1 MSAVNEIIDQ
11 ASFDN
16 SLLKI
21 LDDMINGES
30 SETKSMKNLIAMV
43 SQTDSTALILGETG
57 TGKDI
62 VAQAIHKCS
71 KKKGSFVTVNCAAIP
86 SELLESEL
94 FGHEKG
100 SFTGADKLRKGRFE
114 QSSGGSLFLD
124 EIGDMPLPLQAK
136 LLRAIESKSIQ
147 RVGGAEDIKINLRL
161 ICATHRDLEKKVE
174 SGEFRADLFFR
185 INVLPINVPSLAER
199 RTDIP
204 SLLKKLIQ
212 TLNVEKSVQPKFTA
226 DAITSLTKHNWPGNV
241 RELKNVI
248 ERACIIFPGQE
259 VTSTNIF
266 ENLLRLKVPT
276 LAEEQNALWEMTSD
290 LDEINNIEFDEINQN
305 PEDFLPHPKNY
316 KNWFTFYDEI
326 DLRRHLQDVEIVL
339 IEQALEKGE
348 FMSYASFNVLKALTI
363 EHPQL
368 VFDGDFFSKKWTSKE
383 MDTEMKND
391 LDELQSFLNDI
402 VWFNENSSAPTGR
415 LWTARTI
422 RLSGSIQILEKW
434 RV

>member
-1 MSAVNEIIDQ
+1 MTAINEIIDKTN
-11 ASFDN
+11 FDN

-21 LDDMINGES
+21 LDEMINGDS
-30 SETKSMKNLIAMV
+30 KETKSMKNLIAMV

-71 KKKGSFVTVNCAAIP
+71 KKKGAFVTVNCAAIP

-147 RVGGAEDIKINLRL
+147 RVGGAQDIKINLRL

-212 TLNVEKSVQPKFTA
+212 TLDVEKSAQPKFST

-276 LAEEQNALWEMTSD
+276 LAEEQSAIWEMTSD
-290 LDEINNIEFDEINQN
+290 LDEINNIEFDEMTQS
-305 PEDFLPHPKNY
+305 PADFLPHPKNY

-339 IEQALEKGE
+339 IEQALEKTDNKI
-348 FMSYASFNVLKALTI
+348 ALAADKLKLRRTTLI
-363 EHPQL
+363 EKMRKY
-368 VFDGDFFSKKWTSKE
+368 S
-383 MDTEMKND
+383 
-391 LDELQSFLNDI
+391 
-402 VWFNENSSAPTGR
+402 
-415 LWTARTI
+415 
-422 RLSGSIQILEKW
+422 LS
-434 RV
+434 VN

>member
-1 MSAVNEIIDQ
+1 MRAINEIIDQ
-11 ASFDN
+11 TNHDN

-21 LDDMINGES
+21 LNDMIDGES
-30 SETKSMKNLIAMV
+30 NETKSMKNLIAMV
-43 SQTDSTALILGETG
+43 SQSDSTALILGETG

-174 SGEFRADLFFR
+174 SGEFRADLFFS

-212 TLNVEKSVQPKFTA
+212 TLDVEKSAQPKFTT

-248 ERACIIFPGQE
+248 ERACIIFPGKE

-266 ENLLRLKVPT
+266 ENLLRLKMPT
-276 LAEEQNALWEMTSD
+276 VAEEQNAIWEMTSD
-290 LDEINNIEFDEINQN
+290 LDEINNIEFDEVTNN
-305 PEDFLPHPKNY
+305 PEDFLPHPNNY

-326 DLRRHLQDVEIVL
+326 DLRRHQQDIEIIL
-339 IEQALEKGE
+339 IESALEKTE
-348 FMSYASFNVLKALTI
+348 NKIALAADKLKLRRTTLI
-363 EHPQL
+363 EKMRKY
-368 VFDGDFFSKKWTSKE
+368 S
-383 MDTEMKND
+383 
-391 LDELQSFLNDI
+391 I
-402 VWFNENSSAPTGR
+402 
-415 LWTARTI
+415 TAN
-422 RLSGSIQILEKW
+422 
-434 RV
+434 

>member
-1 MSAVNEIIDQ
+1 MS
-11 ASFDN
+11 
-16 SLLKI
+16 
-21 LDDMINGES
+21 LDDSSSTKTNANNILNQMIDGES
-30 SETKSMKNLIAMV
+30 PTTKSMKNLIAMV

-71 KKKGSFVTVNCAAIP
+71 KKKGPLVTVNCAAIP

-100 SFTGADKLRKGRFE
+100 SFTGADKQRKGRFE

-136 LLRAIESKSIQ
+136 LLRAIESRTIQ
-147 RVGGAEDIKINLRL
+147 RVGGAEDIKIDLRL

-199 RTDIP
+199 REDIP
-204 SLLKKLIQ
+204 SLQQTLLKKMNID
-212 TLNVEKSVQPKFTA
+212 KSAEPFFSPDAVTA
-226 DAITSLTKHNWPGNV
+226 LCKHNWPGNV

-248 ERACIIFPGQE
+248 ERACIIFPGKE
-259 VTSTNIF
+259 ITGTNVY

-276 LAEEQNALWEMTSD
+276 IAEEQDALWEMTSD
-290 LDEINNIEFDEINQN
+290 LTGINELDDNEIISN
-305 PEDFLPHPKNY
+305 PEDYLPHPKNY
-316 KNWFTFYDEI
+316 KNWFSFYDEI

-339 IEQALEKGE
+339 IEEALDKTDNKIAAAADKLKLRRTTLIEK
-348 FMSYASFNVLKALTI
+348 MKKYSI
-363 EHPQL
+363 
-368 VFDGDFFSKKWTSKE
+368 SK
-383 MDTEMKND
+383 D
-391 LDELQSFLNDI
+391 LS
-402 VWFNENSSAPTGR
+402 
-415 LWTARTI
+415 
-422 RLSGSIQILEKW
+422 
-434 RV
+434 

>member
-1 MSAVNEIIDQ
+1 MNIVNKLSSEPTRDI
-11 ASFDN
+11 S
-16 SLLKI
+16 I
-21 LDDMINGES
+21 LDKLNHMIDGES

-71 KKKGSFVTVNCAAIP
+71 KKKGALITVNCAAIP

-100 SFTGADKLRKGRFE
+100 SFTGADKQRKGRFE

-136 LLRAIESKSIQ
+136 LLRAIESRSIQ
-147 RVGGAEDIKINLRL
+147 RVGGTEDIKIDLRL

-204 SLLKKLIQ
+204 RLQEKLLKDLKLE
-212 TLNVEKSVQPKFTA
+212 EKAKPIFTP
-226 DAITSLTKHNWPGNV
+226 DAITALTKHNWPGNI

-248 ERACIIFPGQE
+248 ERACIIFPGKE
-259 VTSTNIF
+259 ITSSNVY
-266 ENLLRLKVPT
+266 ENLLRLKVPSV
-276 LAEEQNALWEMTSD
+276 AEEQDALWEMTAD
-290 LDEINNIEFDEINQN
+290 LSGITNVDDNDLVSS
-305 PEDFLPHPKNY
+305 PEDYLPHPKNY
-316 KNWFTFYDEI
+316 KNWFSFYDEI

-339 IEQALEKGE
+339 IEEALEKT
-348 FMSYASFNVLKALTI
+348 SNKIAIAADKLKLRRTTLI
-363 EHPQL
+363 EKMKKYSI
-368 VFDGDFFSKKWTSKE
+368 SKIS
-383 MDTEMKND
+383 D
-391 LDELQSFLNDI
+391 
-402 VWFNENSSAPTGR
+402 
-415 LWTARTI
+415 
-422 RLSGSIQILEKW
+422 
-434 RV
+434 

>member
-1 MSAVNEIIDQ
+1 MNVVDKLTTPSKQNK
-11 ASFDN
+11 S
-16 SLLKI
+16 I
-21 LDDMINGES
+21 LDKLNELIDGES
-30 SETKSMKNLIAMV
+30 PETKSMKNLIAMV

-71 KKKGSFVTVNCAAIP
+71 NKKGPFITVNCAAIP

-100 SFTGADKLRKGRFE
+100 SFTGADKQRKGRFE

-136 LLRAIESKSIQ
+136 LLRAIESKTIQ
-147 RVGGAEDIKINLRL
+147 RVGGSQDIKIDLRL

-174 SGEFRADLFFR
+174 NGEFRADLFFR

-204 SLLKKLIQ
+204 SLQKTLLTLLKVDDSMKPI
-212 TLNVEKSVQPKFTA
+212 FTP
-226 DAITSLTKHNWPGNV
+226 DAITALCKHNWPGNV

-248 ERACIIFPGQE
+248 ERACIIFPGKE
-259 VTSTNIF
+259 ITSTNVY

-276 LAEEQNALWEMTSD
+276 VAEEQEALWEMTSD
-290 LDEINNIEFDEINQN
+290 LSGIDNLEENELKNNL
-305 PEDFLPHPKNY
+305 EDYLPHPKNY
-316 KNWFTFYDEI
+316 KNWFSFYDEI

-339 IEQALEKGE
+339 IEEALEKTNNKVALAADKLKLRRTTLIE
-348 FMSYASFNVLKALTI
+348 KMKKYSINVNQNI
-363 EHPQL
+363 
-368 VFDGDFFSKKWTSKE
+368 
-383 MDTEMKND
+383 N
-391 LDELQSFLNDI
+391 
-402 VWFNENSSAPTGR
+402 
-415 LWTARTI
+415 
-422 RLSGSIQILEKW
+422 
-434 RV
+434 

>member
-1 MSAVNEIIDQ
+1 MTAINEIINQ
-11 ASFDN
+11 TNFDH

-30 SETKSMKNLIAMV
+30 TETKSMKNLIAMV

-147 RVGGAEDIKINLRL
+147 RVGGTNDIKINLRL

-199 RTDIP
+199 RMDIP

-212 TLNVEKSVQPKFTA
+212 TLDVEKSAQPRFTA
-226 DAITSLTKHNWPGNV
+226 DAITSLTKHNWPGNI

-276 LAEEQNALWEMTSD
+276 VAEEQNAIWEMTSD
-290 LDEINNIEFDEINQN
+290 LEEINSIEFDENNQS

-339 IEQALEKGE
+339 IEQALEKTNNKI
-348 FMSYASFNVLKALTI
+348 ALAADKLKLRRTTLI
-363 EHPQL
+363 EKMRKY
-368 VFDGDFFSKKWTSKE
+368 S
-383 MDTEMKND
+383 
-391 LDELQSFLNDI
+391 I
-402 VWFNENSSAPTGR
+402 
-415 LWTARTI
+415 
-422 RLSGSIQILEKW
+422 LSN
-434 RV
+434 

>member
-1 MSAVNEIIDQ
+1 MNVVNEIIDK
-11 ASFDN
+11 STSTYSGIN
-16 SLLKI
+16 LVEE
-21 LDDMINGES
+21 MIDGES
-30 SETKSMKNLIAMV
+30 SETKSLRNLVAMV

-71 KKKGSFVTVNCAAIP
+71 KKKGPFVTVNCAAIP

-124 EIGDMPLPLQAK
+124 EIGDMPLSLQAK

-147 RVGGAEDIKINLRL
+147 RVGGSEDIKIKLRL

-174 SGEFRADLFFR
+174 SGDFRADLFFR

-204 SLLKKLIQ
+204 SLLTKLKSS
-212 TLNVEKSVQPKFTA
+212 LNLESSLQPIFTP
-226 DAITSLTKHNWPGNV
+226 DAITALTKHNWPGNI

-248 ERACIIFPGQE
+248 ERASIIFPGKE
-259 VTSTNIF
+259 VTSLNVF
-266 ENLLRLKVPT
+266 ENLLRLKVPS
-276 LAEEQNALWEMTSD
+276 AIEEQNVIWEMTSD
-290 LDEINNIEFDEINQN
+290 LSEINDIEFDEDSANN

-339 IEQALEKGE
+339 IEQALEKTNGKI
-348 FMSYASFNVLKALTI
+348 AIAADKLKLRRTTLI
-363 EHPQL
+363 EKM
-368 VFDGDFFSKKWTSKE
+368 KKY
-383 MDTEMKND
+383 
-391 LDELQSFLNDI
+391 
-402 VWFNENSSAPTGR
+402 
-415 LWTARTI
+415 
-422 RLSGSIQILEKW
+422 SIKSN
-434 RV
+434 

>member
-1 MSAVNEIIDQ
+1 MNID
-11 ASFDN
+11 DN
-16 SLLKI
+16 LTTPSQQNKLI
-21 LDDMINGES
+21 LNTINKLIDGES
-30 SETKSMKNLIAMV
+30 PATKSMKNLIAMV

-71 KKKGSFVTVNCAAIP
+71 RKKGPFITVNCAAIP

-100 SFTGADKLRKGRFE
+100 SFTGADKQRKGRFE

-147 RVGGAEDIKINLRL
+147 RVGGADDIKINLRL

-204 SLLKKLIQ
+204 NLQNTLLTNMKIDQ
-212 TLNVEKSVQPKFTA
+212 TLKPIFTP
-226 DAITSLTKHNWPGNV
+226 DAITALCKHNWPGNV

-248 ERACIIFPGQE
+248 ERACIIFPGKE
-259 VTSTNIF
+259 ITASNIY

-276 LAEEQNALWEMTSD
+276 VTEEQEALWEMTSD
-290 LDEINNIEFDEINQN
+290 LSGITNLEENEISNNL
-305 PEDFLPHPKNY
+305 EDYLPHPKNY
-316 KNWFTFYDEI
+316 KNWFSFYDEI
-326 DLRRHLQDVEIVL
+326 DLRRHLQDVEIIL
-339 IEQALEKGE
+339 IEEALEKTNSKVALAADKLKLRRTTLIE
-348 FMSYASFNVLKALTI
+348 KMKKYSINVNQNI
-363 EHPQL
+363 
-368 VFDGDFFSKKWTSKE
+368 
-383 MDTEMKND
+383 N
-391 LDELQSFLNDI
+391 
-402 VWFNENSSAPTGR
+402 
-415 LWTARTI
+415 
-422 RLSGSIQILEKW
+422 
-434 RV
+434 

>member
-11 ASFDN
+11 ANFDN

-147 RVGGAEDIKINLRL
+147 RVGGAADIKINLRL

-204 SLLKKLIQ
+204 SLLKKLIEA
-212 TLNVEKSVQPKFTA
+212 LNVEKSVQPKFTA

-276 LAEEQNALWEMTSD
+276 VAEEQNALWEMTSD
-290 LDEINNIEFDEINQN
+290 LDEINNIEFDELNQS

-339 IEQALEKGE
+339 IEQALEKTDNKI
-348 FMSYASFNVLKALTI
+348 ALAADKLKLRRTTLI
-363 EHPQL
+363 EKMRKYSL
-368 VFDGDFFSKKWTSKE
+368 KV
-383 MDTEMKND
+383 
-391 LDELQSFLNDI
+391 
-402 VWFNENSSAPTGR
+402 V
-415 LWTARTI
+415 
-422 RLSGSIQILEKW
+422 
-434 RV
+434 

>member
-1 MSAVNEIIDQ
+1 MNVVDKSTSPSEQNQSTLDKLNKMID
-11 ASFDN
+11 
-16 SLLKI
+16 
-21 LDDMINGES
+21 GES
-30 SETKSMKNLIAMV
+30 PETKSMKNLIAMV

-71 KKKGSFVTVNCAAIP
+71 NKKGPFITVNCAAIP

-100 SFTGADKLRKGRFE
+100 AFTGADKQRKGRFE

-136 LLRAIESKSIQ
+136 LLRAIESKTIQ
-147 RVGGAEDIKINLRL
+147 RVGGAQDIKIDLRL

-174 SGEFRADLFFR
+174 NGEFRADLFFR

-204 SLLKKLIQ
+204 SLQKTLLSNLKVDETQKPI
-212 TLNVEKSVQPKFTA
+212 FTP
-226 DAITSLTKHNWPGNV
+226 DAITALCKHNWPGNV

-248 ERACIIFPGQE
+248 ERACIIFPGKE
-259 VTSTNIF
+259 ITSTNIY

-276 LAEEQNALWEMTSD
+276 VAEEQEALWDMTSD
-290 LDEINNIEFDEINQN
+290 LSGITNLEEQNTINNL
-305 PEDFLPHPKNY
+305 EDYLPHPKNY
-316 KNWFTFYDEI
+316 KNWFSFYDEI

-339 IEQALEKGE
+339 IEEALEKTNNKV
-348 FMSYASFNVLKALTI
+348 ALAADKLKLRRTTLIEKMKKYSITI
-363 EHPQL
+363 
-368 VFDGDFFSKKWTSKE
+368 
-383 MDTEMKND
+383 N
-391 LDELQSFLNDI
+391 
-402 VWFNENSSAPTGR
+402 
-415 LWTARTI
+415 
-422 RLSGSIQILEKW
+422 
-434 RV
+434 

>member
-1 MSAVNEIIDQ
+1 MNVIDKTEDQ
-11 ASFDN
+11 INKETSILNKIDEMIDGN
-16 SLLKI
+16 SP
-21 LDDMINGES
+21 
-30 SETKSMKNLIAMV
+30 ETKSMKNLIAMV

-57 TGKDI
+57 TGKDV

-71 KKKGSFVTVNCAAIP
+71 SKKGPFVTINCAAIP

-100 SFTGADKLRKGRFE
+100 SFTGADKQRKGRFE

-136 LLRAIESKSIQ
+136 LLRAIENRSIQ
-147 RVGGAEDIKINLRL
+147 RVGGSEDIKIDLRL

-204 SLLKKLIQ
+204 SLQLKLLKNLD
-212 TLNVEKSVQPKFTA
+212 LEKSVEPIFTP
-226 DAITSLTKHNWPGNV
+226 DAITALSKHNWPGNV

-248 ERACIIFPGQE
+248 ERACIIFPGKE
-259 VTSTNIF
+259 ITSSNVY

-276 LAEEQNALWEMTSD
+276 VAEEQDAIWEMTGD
-290 LDEINNIEFDEINQN
+290 LSEINEIEINDVN
-305 PEDFLPHPKNY
+305 DPEDFLPHPKNY

-326 DLRRHLQDVEIVL
+326 DLRRHLQDVEIIL
-339 IEQALEKGE
+339 IEDALQKTNNKVAAAADKLKLRRTTLIEK
-348 FMSYASFNVLKALTI
+348 MKKYSINVVQNI
-363 EHPQL
+363 
-368 VFDGDFFSKKWTSKE
+368 S
-383 MDTEMKND
+383 
-391 LDELQSFLNDI
+391 
-402 VWFNENSSAPTGR
+402 
-415 LWTARTI
+415 
-422 RLSGSIQILEKW
+422 
-434 RV
+434 

>member
-1 MSAVNEIIDQ
+1 MNVEDKSTSPSEQNQSTLDKLNKMID
-11 ASFDN
+11 
-16 SLLKI
+16 
-21 LDDMINGES
+21 GES
-30 SETKSMKNLIAMV
+30 PETKSMKNLISMV

-71 KKKGSFVTVNCAAIP
+71 NKKGPFITVNCAAIP

-100 SFTGADKLRKGRFE
+100 SFTGADKQRKGRFE

-136 LLRAIESKSIQ
+136 LLRAIESKTIQ
-147 RVGGAEDIKINLRL
+147 RVGGAQDIKIDLRL

-174 SGEFRADLFFR
+174 NGEFRADLFFR

-204 SLLKKLIQ
+204 SLQKTLLSNLKVDETQKPI
-212 TLNVEKSVQPKFTA
+212 FTP
-226 DAITSLTKHNWPGNV
+226 DAITALCKHNWPGNV

-248 ERACIIFPGQE
+248 ERACIIFPGRE
-259 VTSTNIF
+259 ITSTNVY

-276 LAEEQNALWEMTSD
+276 VAEEQDALWEMTSD
-290 LDEINNIEFDEINQN
+290 LSGITNIEESALSKS
-305 PEDFLPHPKNY
+305 PEDYLPHPKNY
-316 KNWFTFYDEI
+316 KNWFSFYDEI

-339 IEQALEKGE
+339 IEEALEKTNNKV
-348 FMSYASFNVLKALTI
+348 ALAADKLKLRRTTLI
-363 EHPQL
+363 EKM
-368 VFDGDFFSKKWTSKE
+368 KKYS
-383 MDTEMKND
+383 
-391 LDELQSFLNDI
+391 L
-402 VWFNENSSAPTGR
+402 SS
-415 LWTARTI
+415 I
-422 RLSGSIQILEKW
+422 
-434 RV
+434 

>member
-11 ASFDN
+11 TNFDN
-16 SLLKI
+16 SLSKI
-21 LDDMINGES
+21 LDDMIDGES
-30 SETKSMKNLIAMV
+30 NETKSMKNLIAMV

-204 SLLKKLIQ
+204 SLLKSLIE
-212 TLNVEKSVQPKFTA
+212 TLNVEKSVQPKF
-226 DAITSLTKHNWPGNV
+226 
-241 RELKNVI
+241 
-248 ERACIIFPGQE
+248 
-259 VTSTNIF
+259 
-266 ENLLRLKVPT
+266 
-276 LAEEQNALWEMTSD
+276 
-290 LDEINNIEFDEINQN
+290 
-305 PEDFLPHPKNY
+305 
-316 KNWFTFYDEI
+316 
-326 DLRRHLQDVEIVL
+326 
-339 IEQALEKGE
+339 
-348 FMSYASFNVLKALTI
+348 
-363 EHPQL
+363 
-368 VFDGDFFSKKWTSKE
+368 
-383 MDTEMKND
+383 
-391 LDELQSFLNDI
+391 
-402 VWFNENSSAPTGR
+402 
-415 LWTARTI
+415 
-422 RLSGSIQILEKW
+422 
-434 RV
+434 

>member
-1 MSAVNEIIDQ
+1 MNVVDKLIDETSASKSALQTLNEMIDGD
-11 ASFDN
+11 SP
-16 SLLKI
+16 
-21 LDDMINGES
+21 
-30 SETKSMKNLIAMV
+30 ETKSMKNLIAMV
-43 SQTDSTALILGETG
+43 AQTNSTALILGETG
-57 TGKDI
+57 TGKDV

-71 KKKGSFVTVNCAAIP
+71 KKKGPLVTVNCAAIP

-136 LLRAIESKSIQ
+136 LLRAIESRTIQ
-147 RVGGAEDIKINLRL
+147 RVGGADDIKIELRL

-174 SGEFRADLFFR
+174 NGEFRADLYFR

-204 SLLKKLIQ
+204 NLQIKLLKNLNLDQ
-212 TLNVEKSVQPKFTA
+212 TAEPVFTPE
-226 DAITSLTKHNWPGNV
+226 AITALSKHNWPGNV

-248 ERACIIFPGQE
+248 ERACIIFPGKE
-259 VTSTNIF
+259 ITSLNVY

-276 LAEEQNALWEMTSD
+276 VAEEQNAIWDMTADLGGINDLLDSD
-290 LDEINNIEFDEINQN
+290 LPEQ
-305 PEDFLPHPKNY
+305 PEDYLPHPKNY

-339 IEQALEKGE
+339 IEQALEKTGNKI
-348 FMSYASFNVLKALTI
+348 AHAADKLKLRRTTLI
-363 EHPQL
+363 EKMKKYSI
-368 VFDGDFFSKKWTSKE
+368 SKVSE
-383 MDTEMKND
+383 
-391 LDELQSFLNDI
+391 
-402 VWFNENSSAPTGR
+402 EN
-415 LWTARTI
+415 
-422 RLSGSIQILEKW
+422 
-434 RV
+434 